1 MVDYMPAEKGVA
13 IRMPSVANLFV
24 DSSATSPFNF
34 QISKKQALLN
44 GFFTR
49 LATTELVLE
58 WSIPNIDLTGPLST
72 ANQPGYLNNTQFDLE
87 QSSVTYTATL
97 PTGQYTVAE
106 VLDCI
111 VAQLSPSIPGLAVSS
126 TAGSP
131 VALIATSAFTVEA
144 PANGSDLWARLGFV
158 LSNSSTD
165 QSVNAPDLRR
175 FSYLDFCC
183 SDLTYNQNV
192 KDGTTTDEDRVVLAR
207 WYMSW
212 DNPPLNDNYG
222 FPILMGYQVMTL
234 RRMFSPAKQIK
245 WESNMPIGN
254 LTFQVFSDQSQ
265 QPLPASII
273 NNEASLNTRWLMTI
287 QVSEV

>member
-24 DSSATSPFNF
+24 DSSATSPFDF
-34 QISKKQALLN
+34 QITKRQSLLN

-58 WSIPNIDLTGPLST
+58 WAVPNIDLTGSLST
-72 ANQPGYLNNTQFDLE
+72 ANQPGYLNNTQFSLR
-87 QSSVTYTATL
+87 QSSTTYTATL
-97 PTGQYTVAE
+97 QTGQYTVAQ

-111 VAQLSPSIPGLAVSS
+111 VAQLSSSIPGLAVSS
-126 TAGSP
+126 TAGNP
-131 VALIATSAFTVEA
+131 VALIATSAFTVET
-144 PANGSDLWARLGFV
+144 PANGSDLWARLGFA
-158 LSNSSTD
+158 LSISSTA
-165 QSVNAPDLRR
+165 QPVNAPDLRR

-192 KDGTTTDEDRVVLAR
+192 KDGTTADDDRVVLAR

-212 DNPPLNDNYG
+212 DNPPQNDKYG

-254 LTFQVFSDQSQ
+254 LTFQVFADQSK
-265 QPLPASII
+265 QPLPASVV
-273 NNEASLNTRWLMTI
+273 NTAAALNTRWLMTI